1 AWGKAFGDQLEG
13 IGTERVICLMN
24 FSIKAETDGSVCLT
38 GEYAGT
44 SARGSAFIVVPEA
57 SEVLELFKEVEV
69 EGGEAISSPWQ
80 PSGPTTMSPDGP
92 CFTSCIASVRNSS
105 LAWGDDA
112 LQPVASQRG
121 KAGGGVPAPPE
132 VWLPEVVRVFICGAW
147 LSDVRDA
154 EIMYRPCTVC
164 KKKVPEG
171 SEWCAQ
177 MDCTGKAS
185 ADKTVFTAVSISDF
199 TGCLQHVLI
208 RTTEFLQFTGF
219 ADLTALEQCLVSEG
233 HMSLPFRARA
243 DIILG
248 SQRAT
253 TYGATTVAN
262 FEVLKAQM
270 GHILP
275 IASLHDFEKTPVGL
289 RHKPTKSTPEQ
300 ITMVIAAKDKPKP
313 EIFDGHILAD
323 MFVYNMGDGKPR
335 YVVGTVRAVSDKSL
349 VLVVSRT
356 FALEMDAEQ
365 AAKLHADEIQHAG
378 AVQIRKGSKQKAEA
392 LMAQTPMKKPYLGP
406 A

>member
-1 AWGKAFGDQLEG
+1 MLYISLAQEKTEVWVKDTSQKRLLVEAWGKAFGDQLEG

-219 ADLTALEQCLVSEG
+219 ADLAALEQCLVSEG

-262 FEVLKAQM
+262 FEVLKVM
-270 GHILP
+270 P
-275 IASLHDFEKTPVGL
+275 GL
-289 RHKPTKSTPEQ
+289 LSPWNT
-300 ITMVIAAKDKPKP
+300 
-313 EIFDGHILAD
+313 DGR
-323 MFVYNMGDGKPR
+323 P
-335 YVVGTVRAVSDKSL
+335 AVSYVFQGTEAAELK
-349 VLVVSRT
+349 
-356 FALEMDAEQ
+356 LE
-365 AAKLHADEIQHAG
+365 KRLCF
-378 AVQIRKGSKQKAEA
+378 QISC
-392 LMAQTPMKKPYLGP
+392 LKK
-406 A
+406 